1 MQSKWLVCAM
11 LGTLALAQAKPA
23 APPTAPEAAPAVE
36 VAPNAAVLTIEGFCP
51 SKATESKT
59 APGSKVPT
67 KTADAKL
74 SANCKT
80 VVTRAQ
86 FEKLANGV
94 APTLTPQ
101 LKRQLANVLPRLMVM
116 SQKAETKGLQNS
128 PRFTETLRF
137 ARMQILTNEL
147 QRSVQEDAAKVPD
160 ADIRDYYQKNPE
172 AFQQF
177 SLDRIF
183 IPNAKQAAEE
193 NDGDGDADEAK
204 DPDKDQPTDEKE
216 KARQT
221 ALKAKQEENEQ
232 AMNKLAVALRERAV
246 AGDDFTKL
254 QKEAFDAAGMKIDN
268 PTINMP
274 KVRRT
279 GLPQGQSAVFALKAS
294 EVSQVISDPGGHY
307 IYRVNKQELLG
318 LDVVKDEIHTT
329 LQNQRMKDGMDKLQN
344 SFKSDVNESYFGAA
358 GGPMRGVPPPHLP
371 RPVNPSGVVQPVPAP
386 TPRPSTPGAQPPAAK
401 PN

>member
-1 MQSKWLVCAM
+1 
-11 LGTLALAQAKPA
+11 
-23 APPTAPEAAPAVE
+23 
-36 VAPNAAVLTIEGFCP
+36 
-51 SKATESKT
+51 
-59 APGSKVPT
+59 
-67 KTADAKL
+67 
-74 SANCKT
+74 
-80 VVTRAQ
+80 
-86 FEKLANGV
+86 
-94 APTLTPQ
+94 
-101 LKRQLANVLPRLMVM
+101 
-116 SQKAETKGLQNS
+116 
-128 PRFTETLRF
+128 
-137 ARMQILTNEL
+137 
-147 QRSVQEDAAKVPD
+147 
-160 ADIRDYYQKNPE
+160 
-172 AFQQF
+172 
-177 SLDRIF
+177 
-183 IPNAKQAAEE
+183 
-193 NDGDGDADEAK
+193 
-204 DPDKDQPTDEKE
+204 
-216 KARQT
+216 
-221 ALKAKQEENEQ
+221 
-232 AMNKLAVALRERAV
+232 MNKLAVALRERAV

-279 GLPQGQSAVFALKAS
+279 GLPQGQSAVFALKAG